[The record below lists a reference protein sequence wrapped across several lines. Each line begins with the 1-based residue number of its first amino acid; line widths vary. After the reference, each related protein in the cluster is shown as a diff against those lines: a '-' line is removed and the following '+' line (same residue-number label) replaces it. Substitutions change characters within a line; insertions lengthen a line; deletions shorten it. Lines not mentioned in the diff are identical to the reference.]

1 MIDLFAYLILA
12 LSAAA
17 VVAGRLEGRYVAA
30 ATSAMLLAI
39 SAYLGLP
46 IGVVI
51 AVVALSLSLDWR
63 MGAFGFALAFSAS
76 AAVLAA
82 YVYYA
87 GAPPVY
93 GLIALA
99 LATAA
104 VYGLLAMERTR
115 ENVEGAMKYLV
126 FSGVGKVLI
135 VLGYALAAYGWVQ
148 GLYLAVLGFMFEL
161 GIAPFHAWVVDA
173 YALGSPRGAAAL
185 AAFSKVTALFVLLT
199 LFRSPPGDGAVG
211 LVASVGLVALVV
223 ALASMLVAN
232 VAGLTAKTLG
242 RVMAWSSIAHMSYA
256 LAAVALVWWLG
267 EPEKTPQLFGIYV
280 SAADLAA
287 LVVVL
292 EALTSGLA
300 KAGVFGYLT
309 TAFSDLLPPRR
320 SALNVLNILS
330 LLGLPPLLGFWP
342 KLFLVLLALS
352 YPAAIAAFLVLWIV
366 VNSAMA
372 TPYYLRALR
381 MVAEAPSPI
390 ADNITSSYTAF
401 VSTALGL
408 VMPLVAY
415 VLF

>member
-76 AAVLAA
+76 ATVLAA

-199 LFRSPPGDGAVG
+199 LFRSLPGDGAVG
-211 LVASVGLVALVV
+211 LTALVV

-267 EPEKTPQLFGIYV
+267 EPAKTPQLFGIYV

>member
-30 ATSAMLLAI
+30 ATSAVLLAI

-87 GAPPVY
+87 RAPPVY
-93 GLIALA
+93 GLMALA

-211 LVASVGLVALVV
+211 LAALVV

-267 EPEKTPQLFGIYV
+267 EPATTPQLFGIYV

-366 VNSAMA
+366 VNSA
-372 TPYYLRALR
+372 
-381 MVAEAPSPI
+381 
-390 ADNITSSYTAF
+390 
-401 VSTALGL
+401 
-408 VMPLVAY
+408 
-415 VLF
+415 

>member
-12 LSAAA
+12 LSVAA

-51 AVVALSLSLDWR
+51 AVIALSLSLDWR
-63 MGAFGFALAFSAS
+63 MGAFGFVLAFSAS
-76 AAVLAA
+76 AAVLSA

-199 LFRSPPGDGAVG
+199 LFRSLPGDNAVG
-211 LVASVGLVALVV
+211 LAALVV

-267 EPEKTPQLFGIYV
+267 EPAKTPQLFGIYV

-401 VSTALGL
+401 MSTALGL

>member
-51 AVVALSLSLDWR
+51 SVVALSLSLDWR

-199 LFRSPPGDGAVG
+199 LFSSLPGDGAVG
-211 LVASVGLVALVV
+211 LAALVV

-300 KAGVFGYLT
+300 KAGIFGYLT

-366 VNSAMA
+366 VNSAMT

-408 VMPLVAY
+408 VMPLVVY

>member
-12 LSAAA
+12 LSAAS

-199 LFRSPPGDGAVG
+199 LFRSLPGDGA
-211 LVASVGLVALVV
+211 VGLVALVV

-267 EPEKTPQLFGIYV
+267 EPAKTPQLFGIYV

>member
-17 VVAGRLEGRYVAA
+17 VVAGRLEGRYVAV

-76 AAVLAA
+76 SAVLAA

-87 GAPPVY
+87 EAPPVY

-104 VYGLLAMERTR
+104 VYGLLAMERMR

-185 AAFSKVTALFVLLT
+185 AAFSKVTALFVLLR
-199 LFRSPPGDGAVG
+199 LFSSLPGDGAVG
-211 LVASVGLVALVV
+211 LAALVV

-267 EPEKTPQLFGIYV
+267 EPATTPQLFGIYV

-381 MVAEAPSPI
+381 MVAEAPSPMS
-390 ADNITSSYTAF
+390 DNITSSYTAF

-415 VLF
+415 ALF

>member
-1 MIDLFAYLILA
+1 MIDLFAYLVLA
-12 LSAAA
+12 LSVAA
-17 VVAGRLEGRYVAA
+17 VATGRLEGRYVAV
-30 ATSAMLLAI
+30 ATSVVLLAI

-51 AVVALSLSLDWR
+51 AVAALALSLDWR
-63 MGAFGFALAFSAS
+63 MGSFSFALAFSAS

-82 YVYYA
+82 YVYYG

-93 GLIALA
+93 GLVALA

-135 VLGYALAAYGWVQ
+135 VLGYALAAHGWVQ

-199 LFRSPPGDGAVG
+199 LFRSLPGDGA
-211 LVASVGLVALVV
+211 VGLVALVV

-267 EPEKTPQLFGIYV
+267 EPAAAPQLFGMRI

-300 KAGVFGYLT
+300 KAGVFGYLS

-320 SALNVLNILS
+320 SVLNVLNILS

-342 KLFLVLLALS
+342 KLFLILLALS
-352 YPAAIAAFLVLWIV
+352 YPASIAAFLVLWIV
-366 VNSAMA
+366 MNSAMA
-372 TPYYLRALR
+372 TLYYLRALR
-381 MVAEAPSPI
+381 MVAEAPGPV
-390 ADNITSSYTAF
+390 ADNVTSSYTAF

-408 VMPLVAY
+408 VMPLVTH
-415 VLF
+415 VLL